1 MLWPEIARLILAYAK
16 NEDPDVFGPFDTEV
30 SEIMNKLIG
39 IKSNEFTTKFT
50 YQEKVTLMTV
60 LIDCLHETNDFRMFL
75 NKRVDDKS
83 TFNREKMD
91 VYQQIRD
98 LEGQQQEF
106 MKKYAEDENNKTQ
119 EQMQSELEEL
129 RIKLSQASRI
139 EAKHLRE
146 RILSLERVKNNYTNQ
161 VGNFENQIKKKHIL
175 I

>member
-1 MLWPEIARLILAYAK
+1 
-16 NEDPDVFGPFDTEV
+16 
-30 SEIMNKLIG
+30 
-39 IKSNEFTTKFT
+39 
-50 YQEKVTLMTV
+50 MTV

-129 RIKLSQASRI
+129 RVNLSQASRI
-139 EAKHLRE
+139 EAKHLKE
-146 RILSLERVKNNYTNQ
+146 QITSLERVKNNYTNQ
-161 VGNFENQIKKKHIL
+161 VANFENQIKKKHIL

>member
-16 NEDPDVFGPFDTEV
+16 NEDPDVFGPFETEV
-30 SEIMNKLIG
+30 SEIMTKLIG

-106 MKKYAEDENNKTQ
+106 MKKYAEDENNKT
-119 EQMQSELEEL
+119 
-129 RIKLSQASRI
+129 
-139 EAKHLRE
+139 
-146 RILSLERVKNNYTNQ
+146 
-161 VGNFENQIKKKHIL
+161 
-175 I
+175 

>member
-1 MLWPEIARLILAYAK
+1 M
-16 NEDPDVFGPFDTEV
+16 T
-30 SEIMNKLIG
+30 KLIG

-129 RIKLSQASRI
+129 RVNLSQASRI
-139 EAKHLRE
+139 EAKHLKE
-146 RILSLERVKNNYTNQ
+146 
-161 VGNFENQIKKKHIL
+161 
-175 I
+175 